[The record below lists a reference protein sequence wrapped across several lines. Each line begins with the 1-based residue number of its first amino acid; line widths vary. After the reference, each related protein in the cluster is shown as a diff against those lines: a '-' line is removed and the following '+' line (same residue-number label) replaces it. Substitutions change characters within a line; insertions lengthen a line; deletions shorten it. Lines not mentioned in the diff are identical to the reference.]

1 MAPATDRAA
10 PRELKLRRIFDAP
23 RELVWQA
30 WTRPEML
37 IAWFGPPEWPAVE
50 TEQDLRPGGTWRACL
65 RSATEDRLLWQG
77 GVYHEVVPPE
87 RLVFSFKWESDDH
100 EDGTPVDTQVI
111 VLFAEMPD
119 GRTEMD
125 FTQRG
130 LKSEQSLAGHRHGWT
145 GTFAR
150 LDQWLRLRASNDQG

>member
-1 MAPATDRAA
+1 MAPVTDRLAA
-10 PRELKLRRIFDAP
+10 HTLNLRRIFNAP
-23 RELVWQA
+23 RELVWRA

-37 IAWFGPPEWPAVE
+37 VAWFGPPEWPAVR

-65 RSATEDRLLWQG
+65 RSTSEDRVLWQG
-77 GVYHEVVPPE
+77 GVYREVVPPE

-100 EDGTPVDTQVI
+100 EDGTPVDTLVTM
-111 VLFAEMPD
+111 LLTELPD
-119 GRTEMD
+119 GQTQME
-125 FTQRG
+125 FTQQG

-150 LDQWLRLRASNDQG
+150 LDQWLHTYGRTV